1 MSKVPRPTET
11 LVQSVADVET
21 RPAVTTRIRTLSAA
35 GVFRRLASPPG
46 ESFRTEAV
54 HGALTVDE
62 ARPAVD
68 AQRPGG
74 GSSSAPGPHRR
85 WRRGRYGSLLADVAH
100 VVAATEAQPRPAAA
114 VVDAASVVEAGV
126 VAADVPGQ
134 LASVAG
140 GRAAAA
146 APEPGGRVSTDAVVQ
161 TGTLDARFEGAAL
174 AVHAAVTGG
183 AEADGGAARL
193 QTRSAVLAE
202 VRSAK
207 VNPLLTVLTDESNG
221 TGTTDDA

>member
-1 MSKVPRPTET
+1 MSKVPRPTEA
-11 LVQSVADVET
+11 LVQSVADVEA
-21 RPAVTTRIRTLSAA
+21 RSSVTTRILTLSAA
-35 GVFRRLASPPG
+35 RVLRRLASLPR
-46 ESFRTEAV
+46 ESLRTEAV
-54 HGALTVDE
+54 HAALTVDE

-68 AQRPGG
+68 ARRPDG
-74 GSSSAPGPHRR
+74 SAPGPHRG
-85 WRRGRYGSLLADVAH
+85 RRGRDGSLLADVAH

-114 VVDAASVVEAGV
+114 VVDAPSVVEAGV
-126 VAADVPGQ
+126 VVTDVPGQ

-146 APEPGGRVSTDAVVQ
+146 APEPGGRVTTDAVVK
-161 TGTLDARFEGAAL
+161 TGALDARFEGAAL

-193 QTRSAVLAE
+193 QTGPAVLAE

-207 VNPLLTVLTDESNG
+207 VNPLLAVLTDESNG
-221 TGTTDDA
+221 TGTTDA